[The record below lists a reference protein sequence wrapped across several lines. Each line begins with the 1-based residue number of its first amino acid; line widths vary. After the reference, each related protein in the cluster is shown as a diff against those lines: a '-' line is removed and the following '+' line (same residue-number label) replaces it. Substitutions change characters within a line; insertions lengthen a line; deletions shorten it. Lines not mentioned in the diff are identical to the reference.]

1 MGKSMLP
8 GLSVVQGAAPPG
20 PREHRRLKG
29 EPPAACGSGTKA
41 GRAFAAATSSGSSP
55 PNQSSVS
62 SSWLRC
68 PIRPPGLAAVRRS
81 ATHCSPVARP
91 PSMKRPIPVTVRQE
105 IQADIGNAAHSPSC
119 GSSITAWG
127 HSAYFRA
134 VRKRLHRRSCS
145 ASFPALHDD
154 SSGTGLSCG
163 MVARAGVR
171 TALPCCLHLRSGECP
186 VGVVEPREKRSG
198 YGHDRIQPLTGPA
211 RQENAQSR
219 GDLADRRGLDHI
231 LRRGF
236 FRDADLGRISV
247 FTRPGRRTQRVAAV
261 VRDFWRAH
269 RGRLLLRDTVTG
281 PSAWRSAVGALPRNG
296 GRLCV
301 RPHLGCHRVHAARAG
316 TRRLVG
322 LPRDELRRRARVRT
336 AHEDPSTRVT
346 MNPFL
351 RVLRAEARL
360 SVPLAQGYDDHQTPP
375 GRNVEFLRTG
385 FTAGLLQSARN
396 AVDSGSNAMR
406 ETSSRTEGPHLLRVD
421 PDRHGHQRTG
431 HAGNPDNF
439 QLCHTPRRLDSA
451 VGAHRRSIRNTM
463 AAFATP
469 HHCHS

>member
-1 MGKSMLP
+1 
-8 GLSVVQGAAPPG
+8 
-20 PREHRRLKG
+20 
-29 EPPAACGSGTKA
+29 
-41 GRAFAAATSSGSSP
+41 
-55 PNQSSVS
+55 
-62 SSWLRC
+62 
-68 PIRPPGLAAVRRS
+68 
-81 ATHCSPVARP
+81 
-91 PSMKRPIPVTVRQE
+91 MKRPIPVTARQE

-145 ASFPALHDD
+145 ASFPAVHDD
-154 SSGTGLSCG
+154 SSGTGLSCR

-186 VGVVEPREKRSG
+186 VGVVEPREKRRG

-247 FTRPGRRTQRVAAV
+247 FSWPGRRTERVAAV
-261 VRDFWRAH
+261 VRYFWRAH
-269 RGRLLLRDTVTG
+269 RGRLLLCDTVTG

-301 RPHLGCHRVHAARAG
+301 RPHLGGHRVHTARAG

-346 MNPFL
+346 INPFL
-351 RVLRAEARL
+351 RVLCAEARL
-360 SVPLAQGYDDHQTPP
+360 SVPLAQRYDDHQTPP
-375 GRNVEFLRTG
+375 GRNVEFRRTG

-396 AVDSGSNAMR
+396 AVDPGSDGVR

-421 PDRHGHQRTG
+421 PDRQGNQRAG
-431 HAGNPDNF
+431 QSGNPSDF
-439 QLCHTPRRLDSA
+439 QLRHTARRLDSA
-451 VGAHRRSIRNTM
+451 VRTEMRSIRYAM
-463 AAFATP
+463 AAFTAL